1 MKFSLNVSKEEVA
14 KARAEGAN
22 DKAVLEEAAA
32 DVATSKVE
40 MAGTQMDEVKANA
53 TDNFET
59 MLEELIQERKEAR
72 YQRYIEKR
80 RKDLS
85 DIILFHAK
93 IQKLLE

>member
-1 MKFSLNVSKEEVA
+1 MKFSLNVSKIF
-14 KARAEGAN
+14 
-22 DKAVLEEAAA
+22 
-32 DVATSKVE
+32 
-40 MAGTQMDEVKANA
+40 Q
-53 TDNFET
+53 DNFET

-85 DIILFHAK
+85 DIMEQYAK